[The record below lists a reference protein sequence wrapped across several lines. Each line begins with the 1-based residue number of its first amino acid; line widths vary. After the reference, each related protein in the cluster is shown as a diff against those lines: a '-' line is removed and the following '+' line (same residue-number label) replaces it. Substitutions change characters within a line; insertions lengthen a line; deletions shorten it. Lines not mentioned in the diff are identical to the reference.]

1 MTISTGNGIPRTKE
15 IGAIDYLLRTC
26 NNRHDILDVV
36 DKLLSKMSD
45 VNIKKSIT
53 HVFDDSNIEFDLIKK
68 LLTHAEKSGMDVQEL
83 INHRDPYTRQSAMH
97 ILMRSNLTDNITD
110 DLNYL
115 LSKGGD
121 ILSKYRSF
129 SLIELKIFMYFLKF
143 LEKGKPLS
151 NNEYELPVHI
161 ATNLQYIS
169 DEDPNSAT

>member
-1 MTISTGNGIPRTKE
+1 MISYPSIADSRSILAILLLDNGANADEVLTVTDRRGTLTNGDLAISTGNGIPRTKQ

-36 DKLLSKMSD
+36 DKLLSKMSE

-53 HVFDDSNIEFDLIKK
+53 NVFDDSNIEFDLIKK

-83 INHRDPYTRQSAMH
+83 INHSDPYTRESAMH

-121 ILSKYRSF
+121 ILSKF
-129 SLIELKIFMYFLKF
+129 
-143 LEKGKPLS
+143 
-151 NNEYELPVHI
+151 
-161 ATNLQYIS
+161 
-169 DEDPNSAT
+169 